1 MPNNLWKITGHQ
13 LLTESPDKFKDNTN
27 LLYKPTQP
35 SNNLETNRPSVDGAG
50 AGTGSKFEVTG
61 GGEESSCEGGGICS
75 FTGVLGGG
83 GMAVVLP
90 GKMLQRL
97 VQLVLRKPI

>member
-1 MPNNLWKITGHQ
+1 MPNNLWKITEDQ
-13 LLTESPDKFKDNTN
+13 LLTKGPDEFKDNTN
-27 LLYKPTQP
+27 VLYKPTQP
-35 SNNLETNRPSVDGAG
+35 SNNLATNRPSVDGAG
-50 AGTGSKFEVTG
+50 AGTGKFEVTG
-61 GGEESSCEGGGICS
+61 GGEEISWGGGGICS

-83 GMAVVLP
+83 GGMADVLP

>member
-1 MPNNLWKITGHQ
+1 MWCMWCNVVV
-13 LLTESPDKFKDNTN
+13 
-27 LLYKPTQP
+27 P
-35 SNNLETNRPSVDGAG
+35 SNNLATNRPFVDGAG
-50 AGTGSKFEVTG
+50 AGTGGKFEVTG
-61 GGEESSCEGGGICS
+61 GGEELSCGGGGICS
-75 FTGVLGGG
+75 FTGVLGGGG

>member
-1 MPNNLWKITGHQ
+1 MPNNLWKITGDQ
-13 LLTESPDKFKDNTN
+13 LLTESLDQFKDNTN

-50 AGTGSKFEVTG
+50 AGPGSKFEVTG
-61 GGEESSCEGGGICS
+61 GGEEIPCGGGGICS

-83 GMAVVLP
+83 TAVVLP